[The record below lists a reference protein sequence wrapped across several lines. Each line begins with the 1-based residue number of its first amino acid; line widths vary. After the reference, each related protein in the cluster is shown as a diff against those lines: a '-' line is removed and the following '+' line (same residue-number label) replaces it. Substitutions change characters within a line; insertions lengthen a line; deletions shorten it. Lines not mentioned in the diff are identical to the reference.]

1 MKKIY
6 TLIAGLA
13 IAGAVNAQRSVDMS
27 LTLATPVNGSSVPQE
42 TAQTI
47 SYTIKMETGS
57 LVDGDSVF
65 LYYYN
70 LTQGKGYSMTGVAN
84 QMSYVPANAQTLSIL
99 NGASGVNSSMIN
111 GGSPLTLNTA
121 QSGFNIGDTILVISE
136 IGFLNT
142 DPGSDAV
149 AANDFGSFKLRA
161 SGVGLVELNNIGLSA
176 YPNPATNLLTIV
188 ANEEIATVRVI
199 ALNGGEVIRTK
210 GNVINVENL
219 PAGVYLYDVTTVS
232 GARSINK
239 FVKK

>member
-6 TLIAGLA
+6 ALIAGLA
-13 IAGAVNAQRSVDMS
+13 IAGAVNAQRQLDMS

-47 SYTIKMETGS
+47 DYTIKMKGGA

-70 LTQGKGYSMTGVAN
+70 LTKGTGYSMTGVLN
-84 QMSYVPANAQTLSIL
+84 QMSYVPANSQTLAIL
-99 NGASGVNSSMIN
+99 NGASGVNSSMI
-111 GGSPLTLNTA
+111 GGTPLTLNTA
-121 QSGFNIGDTILVISE
+121 QAGFDIGDTIFVVSE
-136 IGFLNT
+136 LGLINT
-142 DPGSDAV
+142 NPGSDTLGT
-149 AANDFGSFKLRA
+149 NDMGWFKLRA
-161 SGVGLVELNNIGLSA
+161 SGVGLVELNNVQVSA

-188 ANEEIATVRVI
+188 AEEEIATVRVI
-199 ALNGGEVIRTK
+199 ALNGGEVVRTK
-210 GNVINVENL
+210 GNVVNVENL
-219 PAGVYLYDVTTVS
+219 PAGVYLYAVTTVS